1 MYKHVRLSHFI
12 TTRTRNMSNGQDTR
26 AVFVT
31 APSTEVAQTLA
42 QGLVSSRLA
51 ACVNIIPGLTS
62 VYEWEGKVQSDSESL
77 LMIKTS
83 DSKLSKLSEWVV
95 QNHPYDV
102 PEVIALP
109 IQGGSESYINWIKE
123 TLKKAPIVKE

>member
-1 MYKHVRLSHFI
+1 
-12 TTRTRNMSNGQDTR
+12 MSNGQDTR

-42 QGLVSSRLA
+42 Q